1 MIDAETP
8 TMRRRRDWL
17 SARREA
23 VDRILLTCSLADN
36 EATRARIADAVEEA
50 MVGSA
55 LAMAD
60 TMLGAEE
67 QVGQTYDRR
76 RVDIGPAAGAPN
88 RRSRRR
94 EP

>member
-1 MIDAETP
+1 MIDTESP

-23 VDRILLTCSLADN
+23 VDRILSTCGLADN

-60 TMLGAEE
+60 TILGAEE
-67 QVGQTYDRR
+67 QVGSSYDRR
-76 RVDIGPAAGAPN
+76 RVNIGPAAGAQE
-88 RRSRRR
+88 RRGHRRQ
-94 EP
+94 P